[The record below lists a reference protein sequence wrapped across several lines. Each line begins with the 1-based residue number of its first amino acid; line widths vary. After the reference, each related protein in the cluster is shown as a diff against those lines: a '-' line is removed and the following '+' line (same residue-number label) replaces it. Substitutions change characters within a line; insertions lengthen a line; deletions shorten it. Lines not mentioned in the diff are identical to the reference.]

1 MNSAR
6 IDIRKAVLADAEAAI
21 EVLRRSITELCI
33 ADHRNDPARL
43 APWLANKRPEVFAAW
58 LSDANNHVFVAVR
71 NGKIAGVGSV
81 TSEGYIGLNY
91 VAPEA
96 RLSGVSRQMLT
107 HLEREARCSGLARVF
122 LTSTATARNF
132 YLAAGY
138 RLQRGEAMIDGS
150 EVPMEKLFD
159 QGGGASSTP

>member
-1 MNSAR
+1 MNSAQ
-6 IDIRKAVLADAEAAI
+6 IDIRKADLADAEAAV

-33 ADHRNDPARL
+33 ADHRSDPARL

-58 LSDANNHVFVAVR
+58 LDDANNHVFVAVR
-71 NGKIAGVGSV
+71 DGKIAGVGSV

-96 RLSGVSRQMLT
+96 RFSGVSRQMLT
-107 HLEREARCSGLARVF
+107 HLEHEARRSGLARVF

-138 RLQRGEAMIDGS
+138 RLRRGEAMIDGS

-159 QGGGASSTP
+159 EA